1 MPESL
6 YQKKTL
12 AHVLSCEFCEIFK
25 NTFFFKTP
33 PVGAFD
39 SRSTWEFLAVVSDT
53 IARAFNISG
62 ATQAVELKV

>member
-1 MPESL
+1 MFFRVNFAKFL
-6 YQKKTL
+6 KTP
-12 AHVLSCEFCEIFK
+12 
-25 NTFFFKTP
+25 FFFKTP

>member
-1 MPESL
+1 MFFRVNFA
-6 YQKKTL
+6 K
-12 AHVLSCEFCEIFK
+12 
-25 NTFFFKTP
+25 FFKTP